1 MSSYMDKREGD
12 ILKHIAPEY
21 FSEVYKRVQKNARDE
36 YVRLVSRVK
45 QLKHSIELCEKLKH
59 KYPLQPYEKRYPKDL
74 ERAEEHLE
82 RFIAANADYLI

>member
-1 MSSYMDKREGD
+1 MCYMDARKGAF
-12 ILKHIAPEY
+12 LKHIAPEY

-36 YVRLVSRVK
+36 YVILVSRVE

-59 KYPLQPYEKRYPKDL
+59 KFPIQPFEKNYPKDL

-82 RFIAANADYLI
+82 RFIVANADYLI

>member
-1 MSSYMDKREGD
+1 MCYMDARKGAF
-12 ILKHIAPEY
+12 LKHISPEY

-36 YVRLVSRVK
+36 YVILVSRVE

-59 KYPLQPYEKRYPKDL
+59 KFPIQPFEKNYPKDL

-82 RFIAANADYLI
+82 RFIVANADYLI